1 MKIQVLKK
9 GNAKAKSSDPC
20 PYFIEV
26 PPEAAKK

>member
-9 GNAKAKSSDPC
+9 ASAKAKSSDPC
-20 PYFIEV
+20 PFLVEV